1 MKLAKKEGGARP
13 WANTWRR
20 ANTKDQPAAS
30 VPSGRQ
36 AMASWPPELLQRRLT
51 TMAVSRH
58 QAASTYYS
66 LVAPSY
72 RGHQNSSTSRGKYPA
87 APNYNR
93 QSEILRPTNI
103 EGFHV
108 VLGIIKQYT
117 KDNGYLSSEFMAA
130 SRR

>member
-72 RGHQNSSTSRGKYPA
+72 RDTK
-87 APNYNR
+87 APQRREENTE
-93 QSEILRPTNI
+93 QPQTIT
-103 EGFHV
+103 
-108 VLGIIKQYT
+108 
-117 KDNGYLSSEFMAA
+117 D
-130 SRR
+130 SRRYCARLT